1 MIKIY
6 ALIVVLVVLSGVG
19 YGAISYYNDTQE
31 RLATLRDN
39 NAKLEVANKSK
50 EEALKTIQSNAEK
63 TNKLNKELQ
72 GKLQDAEVYQDDL
85 RRKLQKHDLTRLS
98 EKKPGLVEKK
108 INEGT
113 QELFNDFESI
123 TAK

>member
-6 ALIVVLVVLSGVG
+6 GLIIILVVLSGVG

-85 RRKLQKHDLTRLS
+85 RKKLQKHDLTRLS

-113 QELFNDFESI
+113 QKLFNDFESI

>member
-6 ALIVVLVVLSGVG
+6 GLIVILVVLSGVG

-50 EEALKTIQSNAEK
+50 EEALKTIQSNVEK

-72 GKLQDAEVYQDDL
+72 GKLQNAEVYQDEL

-113 QELFNDFESI
+113 QKLFNDFESI

>member
-6 ALIVVLVVLSGVG
+6 ALIIVLVVLSGVG
-19 YGAISYYNDTQE
+19 YGALSYYNDTQE

-50 EEALKTIQSNAEK
+50 EEALKTIQSNVEK

-72 GKLQDAEVYQDDL
+72 GRLQDAEVYQDDL
-85 RRKLQKHDLTRLS
+85 RKKLQKHDLTRLS

>member
-6 ALIVVLVVLSGVG
+6 GLIIILVVLSGVG

-31 RLATLRDN
+31 RIATLRDN

-50 EEALKTIQSNAEK
+50 EEALKTIQSNVEK

-72 GKLQDAEVYQDDL
+72 GKLQNAEVYQDEL
-85 RRKLQKHDLTRLS
+85 RKKLQKHDLTRLS

-113 QELFNDFESI
+113 QKLFNDFESI
-123 TAK
+123 TSK

>member
-1 MIKIY
+1 MILKIIPI
-6 ALIVVLVVLSGVG
+6 LI
-19 YGAISYYNDTQE
+19 AIIIII
-31 RLATLRDN
+31 LAKFIKKRHFFWENQPVTR
-39 NAKLEVANKSK
+39 
-50 EEALKTIQSNAEK
+50 EK

-72 GKLQDAEVYQDDL
+72 GKLQNAEVYQDEL

-113 QELFNDFESI
+113 QKLFNDFESI

>member
-6 ALIVVLVVLSGVG
+6 GLIVILVVLSGVG

-50 EEALKTIQSNAEK
+50 EEALKTIQSNVEK

-72 GKLQDAEVYQDDL
+72 GRLQNAEVYQDEL
-85 RRKLQKHDLTRLS
+85 RKKLQKHDLTRLS

-113 QELFNDFESI
+113 QKLFNDFESI

>member
-6 ALIVVLVVLSGVG
+6 GLIIILLVLSGVG
-19 YGAISYYNDTQE
+19 YGAVSYYNDTQE
-31 RLATLRDN
+31 RIATLRDN

-50 EEALKTIQSNAEK
+50 EEALKTIQSNVEK

-72 GKLQDAEVYQDDL
+72 GRLQNAEVYQDEL
-85 RRKLQKHDLTRLS
+85 RKKLQKHDLTRLS

-113 QELFNDFESI
+113 QKLFNDFESI

>member
-6 ALIVVLVVLSGVG
+6 GLIIILLVLSGVG
-19 YGAISYYNDTQE
+19 YGAVSYYNDTQE
-31 RLATLRDN
+31 RIATLRDN

-50 EEALKTIQSNAEK
+50 EEALKTIQSNVEK

-72 GKLQDAEVYQDDL
+72 GRLQNAEVYQDEL
-85 RRKLQKHDLTRLS
+85 RKKLQKHDLTRLT

-113 QELFNDFESI
+113 QKLFNDFESI

>member
-6 ALIVVLVVLSGVG
+6 ALIVILVVLSGVG
-19 YGAISYYNDTQE
+19 YGAVSYYNDTQE
-31 RLATLRDN
+31 RIATLRDN

-50 EEALKTIQSNAEK
+50 EEALKTIQSNVEK
-63 TNKLNKELQ
+63 TNNLNKELQ
-72 GKLQDAEVYQDDL
+72 GRLQNAEVYQDEL
-85 RRKLQKHDLTRLS
+85 RKKLQKHDLTRLS

-113 QELFNDFESI
+113 QKLFNDFESI

>member
-6 ALIVVLVVLSGVG
+6 GLIIILVVLSGVG

-50 EEALKTIQSNAEK
+50 EEALKTIQSNVEK

-72 GKLQDAEVYQDDL
+72 GKLQDAEVYQDEL
-85 RRKLQKHDLTRLS
+85 RKKLQKHDLTRLS

-113 QELFNDFESI
+113 QKLFNDFESI

>member
-6 ALIVVLVVLSGVG
+6 GLIIILVILSGVG

-50 EEALKTIQSNAEK
+50 EEALKTIQSNVEK

-72 GKLQDAEVYQDDL
+72 GKLQNAEVYQDEL

-113 QELFNDFESI
+113 QKLFNDFESI

>member
-6 ALIVVLVVLSGVG
+6 GLIIILLVLSGVG

-31 RLATLRDN
+31 RIATLRDN

-50 EEALKTIQSNAEK
+50 EEALKTIQSNVEK

-72 GKLQDAEVYQDDL
+72 GRLQNAEVYQDDL
-85 RRKLQKHDLTRLS
+85 RKKLQKHDLTRLS

-113 QELFNDFESI
+113 QKLFNDFESI

>member
-6 ALIVVLVVLSGVG
+6 GLIIILLVLSGVG

-50 EEALKTIQSNAEK
+50 EEALKTIQSNVEK

-72 GKLQDAEVYQDDL
+72 GRLQGAEVYQDEL
-85 RRKLQKHDLTRLS
+85 RKKLQKHDLTRLS

-113 QELFNDFESI
+113 QKLFNDFESI

>member
-6 ALIVVLVVLSGVG
+6 GLIVILVVLSGVG

-31 RLATLRDN
+31 RIAKLRDN

-50 EEALKTIQSNAEK
+50 EEALKTIQSNVEK

-72 GKLQDAEVYQDDL
+72 GRLQNAEVYQDEL

-113 QELFNDFESI
+113 QKLFNDFESI

>member
-6 ALIVVLVVLSGVG
+6 GLIIVLVVLSGVG

-50 EEALKTIQSNAEK
+50 EEALKTIQSNVEK

-72 GKLQDAEVYQDDL
+72 GRLQDAEVYQDDL
-85 RRKLQKHDLTRLS
+85 RKKLQKHDLTRLS

-113 QELFNDFESI
+113 QKLFNDFESI

>member
-6 ALIVVLVVLSGVG
+6 ALIVILVVLSGVG

-50 EEALKTIQSNAEK
+50 EEALKTIQSNVEK

-72 GKLQDAEVYQDDL
+72 GRLQNAEVYQDEL
-85 RRKLQKHDLTRLS
+85 RKKLQKHDLTRLS

-113 QELFNDFESI
+113 QKLFNDFESI

>member
-1 MIKIY
+1 M
-6 ALIVVLVVLSGVG
+6 GVDWPRQG
-19 YGAISYYNDTQE
+19 
-31 RLATLRDN
+31 
-39 NAKLEVANKSK
+39 KSK
-50 EEALKTIQSNAEK
+50 EEALKTIQSNVEK

-72 GKLQDAEVYQDDL
+72 GKLQDAEVYQDEL
-85 RRKLQKHDLTRLS
+85 RKKLQKHDLTRLS

-113 QELFNDFESI
+113 QKLFNDFESI